1 MFGEEIREISADH
14 VILAI
19 GQQGDMSFAAND
31 RNLVTAGGLLAADK
45 TSFKVGMDGLFAA
58 GDAVS
63 GPGTV
68 VEAVAA
74 GKRAGAEI
82 DRFLG
87 GDGILEPS
95 VLIESAGLS
104 YDGKRPEGFADR
116 PREQAPA
123 ASLEERRKT
132 FVEVDRC
139 FSAEQA
145 AREASRCLQCDL
157 EIRLAMDL
165 KEKM

>member
-1 MFGEEIREISADH
+1 MFGAERREIPADQ
-14 VILAI
+14 VILAV
-19 GQQGDMSFAAND
+19 GQQGAMSFAEND
-31 RNLVTAGGLLAADK
+31 ENLLSASGLIAADK
-45 TSFKVGMDGLFAA
+45 KSCKAGMEGVFAA

-95 VLIESAGLS
+95 VMRETPGLS
-104 YDGKRPEGFADR
+104 YDGKRAEGFADR

-123 ASLEERRKT
+123 AALEERRKS
-132 FVEVDRC
+132 FMEVDRC
-139 FSAEQA
+139 FSEEQA
-145 AREASRCLQCDL
+145 VKEASRCLQCDL
-157 EIRLAMDL
+157 EIRLAMDIRN
-165 KEKM
+165 KM